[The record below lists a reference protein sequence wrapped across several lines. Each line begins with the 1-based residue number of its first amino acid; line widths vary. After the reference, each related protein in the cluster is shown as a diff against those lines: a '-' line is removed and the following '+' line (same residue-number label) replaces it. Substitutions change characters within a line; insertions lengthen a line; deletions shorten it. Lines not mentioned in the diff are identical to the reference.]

1 MASIASFSGK
11 PTLGNVNSSPPFS
24 FKASS
29 DVRGDYGSRPTVS
42 ALQNPTL
49 HNSVPE
55 TMVNSTARAPLFV
68 RPFTRGY
75 EKQYSEGDIL
85 FVKRGDERAARQ
97 HFVVANL
104 PVLNYILRTEKD
116 VNGTLKYRD
125 TRGSSAIDKILEDW
139 NYFGIL
145 NNDMD
150 TGSKWQR
157 LLNVNVRGRSRVA
170 RLWSPEKKNH
180 LRKGDQVWISLVKRR
195 GSAAIQSFLNPNG
208 IREAHPAN
216 TEFFEA
222 VPTMDCC
229 DDFKHASMSF
239 PVGIV
244 SQVTLKK
251 PSSSSLDMAKY
262 VTETCKSLE
271 RIEVLMRI

>member
-180 LRKGDQVWISLVKRR
+180 LRKGDQVWISLIKRG

-208 IREAHPAN
+208 IREAYPAN

-244 SQVTLKK
+244 SQVTKKK

>member
-1 MASIASFSGK
+1 MASIASLSGT
-11 PTLGNVNSSPPFS
+11 PTLGNVNSNPPFS

-29 DVRGDYGSRPTVS
+29 SVRGDYGSKPTVA

-49 HNSVPE
+49 HNKVPE
-55 TMVNSTARAPLFV
+55 SMVNSTARAPLFV
-68 RPFTRGY
+68 RPFQRGY
-75 EKQYSEGDIL
+75 EKHYSEGDIL
-85 FVKRGDERAARQ
+85 FVRRDDARASSG
-97 HFVVANL
+97 HNVVANL
-104 PVLNYILRTEKD
+104 PVLNYLLRTEKKP
-116 VNGTLKYRD
+116 NSEELKYD
-125 TRGSSAIDKILEDW
+125 SIDAVLRDW

-170 RLWSPEKKNH
+170 RLWSPKKGR
-180 LRKGDQVWISLVKRR
+180 LRKGDQVWISFVMKQTQGLTNMM
-195 GSAAIQSFLNPNG
+195 SPNG
-208 IREAHPAN
+208 IREPMRGGVVYI
-216 TEFFEA
+216 EA

-229 DDFKHASMSF
+229 DEFMEAEMSI
-239 PVGIV
+239 PIGIV

-251 PSSSSLDMAKY
+251 PVTTSQATARH
-262 VTETCKSLE
+262 VTETCKLLE

>member
-1 MASIASFSGK
+1 MASIASLSGR

-29 DVRGDYGSRPTVS
+29 DVRGDYGSKPTVA

-49 HNSVPE
+49 HNKVPE

-85 FVKRGDERAARQ
+85 FVKRGDERASRQ

-104 PVLNYILRTEKD
+104 PVLNYILKTEKD
-116 VNGTLKYRD
+116 GDRLKYD
-125 TRGSSAIDKILEDW
+125 SLGAILNDW
-139 NYFGIL
+139 NYLGIL

-157 LLNVNVRGRSRVA
+157 LLNINVRGRSRVA
-170 RLWSPEKKNH
+170 RLWAPNKGR
-180 LRKGDQVWISLVKRR
+180 LRKGDQVWISFVQRPGVDR
-195 GSAAIQSFLNPNG
+195 IQTFQNPNG
-208 IREAHPAN
+208 IRESMDRN
-216 TEFFEA
+216 TVYIEA

-229 DDFKHASMSF
+229 ADFNGALASI

-244 SQVTLKK
+244 SQVTLRK
-251 PSSSSLDMAKY
+251 PITTSLTTARY

>member
-1 MASIASFSGK
+1 MASIASLSGR

-29 DVRGDYGSRPTVS
+29 AVRGDYGSKPTVA

-75 EKQYSEGDIL
+75 EKHYSEGDLL

-104 PVLNYILRTEKD
+104 PVMNYILKTEKD
-116 VNGTLKYRD
+116 GDDDLKYRD
-125 TRGSSAIDKILEDW
+125 TEDSSAVDKILEDW

-170 RLWSPEKKNH
+170 RLWAPQRGP
-180 LRKGDQVWISLVKRR
+180 LRKGDQVWISLVQREGQNR
-195 GSAAIQSFLNPNG
+195 IQTFQNPNG
-208 IREAHPAN
+208 IRESLPRN
-216 TEFFEA
+216 TPYVEA

-229 DDFKHASMSF
+229 ADFRNALVSI

-244 SQVTLKK
+244 SQATLKK
-251 PSSSSLDMAKY
+251 PITTSLTTARY
-262 VTETCKSLE
+262 VTETCKLLE

>member
-1 MASIASFSGK
+1 MASIASLSGR
-11 PTLGNVNSSPPFS
+11 PTLGNINSSPPFS

-29 DVRGDYGSRPTVS
+29 NVRGDYGSKPTVA

-104 PVLNYILRTEKD
+104 PVLNYILKTEKD
-116 VNGTLKYRD
+116 GDNLKYK
-125 TRGSSAIDKILEDW
+125 SLEAILKDW

-170 RLWSPEKKNH
+170 RLWAPERGH
-180 LRKGDQVWISLVKRR
+180 LRKGDQVWISFVERA
-195 GSAAIQSFLNPNG
+195 GESAIQTFQNPNG
-208 IREAHPAN
+208 IRESMPKN
-216 TEFFEA
+216 TSYIEA

-229 DDFKHASMSF
+229 DDYKNALMSI

-251 PSSSSLDMAKY
+251 PIATSLTTARY

>member
-1 MASIASFSGK
+1 MASIASLTGT
-11 PTLGNVNSSPPFS
+11 PTLGNVNSQPSFS
-24 FKASS
+24 FKASPS
-29 DVRGDYGSRPTVS
+29 VRGDYASRPSVS

-55 TMVNSTARAPLFV
+55 QMVNATARAPLFV
-68 RPFTRGY
+68 RPFQQGF

-85 FVKRGDERAARQ
+85 WVQRNDARQ
-97 HFVVANL
+97 SANMNIVANL
-104 PVLNYILRTEKD
+104 PVLNHQLRSAQD
-116 VNGTLKYRD
+116 QDGNLKYN
-125 TRGSSAIDKILEDW
+125 TIQKIENDW

-157 LLNVNVRGRSRVA
+157 LLNINVRGRARVA
-170 RLWSPEKKNH
+170 RLWSPARGR
-180 LRKGDQVWISLVKRR
+180 LRKGDQVWISFMKRTSPDISS
-195 GSAAIQSFLNPNG
+195 GKTYQNPNG
-208 IREAHPAN
+208 INEPMLEGQ
-216 TEFFEA
+216 TFFEA

-229 DDFKHASMSF
+229 DDFKNAVLSI
-239 PVGIV
+239 PIGIV

-251 PSSSSLDMAKY
+251 PVTTSQTKARY
-262 VTETCKSLE
+262 VTEACKLLE